1 MFYCVKDTIKKDL
14 RRTYSMMTIDEMI
27 EKKNQYGY
35 SYEYIA
41 QISGVPASTVQKV
54 LSKITSKPRRA
65 TLTALRKVFE
75 TEGIRNEE
83 GIGYVS
89 EEAGEYYATYGTGAL
104 QRKDGFTVEDIEKM
118 PESQRAELID
128 GEIYMMS
135 SPSKTHQEVI
145 GEMYF
150 LIKDY
155 FKKKKGSCKVFQA
168 PFAVYLFND
177 DKNYFEPDISVI
189 CDVSK
194 LDEKGCHGAPDWIIE
209 VVSPSSKSMDYVL
222 KPYKY
227 KKAGVREY
235 WVVDAQ
241 TKSIWVYDFQ
251 NENNQ
256 AYSFEDKIKV
266 GIYEDLV
273 IDFKQID
280 KELLR

>member
-1 MFYCVKDTIKKDL
+1 
-14 RRTYSMMTIDEMI
+14 MMTIDEMI
-27 EKKNQYGY
+27 EKKNRYGY

-41 QISGVPASTVQKV
+41 QISSVPASTVQKV
-54 LSKITSKPRRA
+54 LSKTTGKPRRT
-65 TLTALRKVFE
+65 TLSALRKVFE
-75 TEGIRNEE
+75 VLDEKNKDGIN
-83 GIGYVS
+83 YVC
-89 EEAGEYYATYGTGAL
+89 EEAGEYTTSGTSAL
-104 QRKDGFTVEDIEKM
+104 QRKDGFTIEDIEKM

-145 GEMYF
+145 GEIYF

-155 FKKKKGSCKVFQA
+155 FKKKKGGCKVFQA

-177 DKNYFEPDISVI
+177 EKNYFEPDISVI
-189 CDVSK
+189 CDISK

-235 WVVDAQ
+235 WVVNAQ
-241 TKSIWVYDFQ
+241 TKSIWVYNFQ
-251 NENNQ
+251 DESNQ
-256 AYSFEDKIKV
+256 AYTFEDKIKV
-266 GIYEDLV
+266 GIYEDLW

-280 KELLR
+280 KELLL